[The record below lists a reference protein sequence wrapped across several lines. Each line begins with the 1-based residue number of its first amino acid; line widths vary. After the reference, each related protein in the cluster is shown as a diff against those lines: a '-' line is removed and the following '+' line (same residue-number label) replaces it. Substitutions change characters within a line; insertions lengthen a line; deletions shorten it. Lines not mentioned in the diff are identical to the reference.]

1 MGTAEEKKTNYI
13 QNKYSRF
20 QLFHNPESTAI

>member
-1 MGTAEEKKTNYI
+1 MGAEEKKTNFI

-20 QLFHNPESTAI
+20 QLFHNPQE

>member
-1 MGTAEEKKTNYI
+1 MGAAEEKKTNFI

-20 QLFHNPESTAI
+20 QLFHNPQE